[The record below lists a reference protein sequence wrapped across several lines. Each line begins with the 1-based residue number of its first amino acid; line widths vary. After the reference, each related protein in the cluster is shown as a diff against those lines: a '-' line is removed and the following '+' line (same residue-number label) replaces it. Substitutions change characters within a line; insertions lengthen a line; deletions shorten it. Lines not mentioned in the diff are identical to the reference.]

1 MNYVQWECCSAV
13 AVTQD
18 QKFILENVLP
28 DTKFTATVLVNVC
41 EPSCANKDTS
51 YNIHL
56 IPCSYK
62 ARLDLEPAYL
72 QVLVHYL
79 LTNCS

>member
-28 DTKFTATVLVNVC
+28 VNRKYKVQEFNIIKESDFEELDTKFTATVLVNVC
-41 EPSCANKDTS
+41 EPS
-51 YNIHL
+51 
-56 IPCSYK
+56 
-62 ARLDLEPAYL
+62 
-72 QVLVHYL
+72 
-79 LTNCS
+79 